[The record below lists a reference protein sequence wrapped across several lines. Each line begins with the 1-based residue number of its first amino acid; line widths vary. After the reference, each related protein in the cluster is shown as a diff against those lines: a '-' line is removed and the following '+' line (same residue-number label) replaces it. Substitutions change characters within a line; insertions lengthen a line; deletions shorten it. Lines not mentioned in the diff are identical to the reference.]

1 MFHDGYYENDMQHLG
16 SINVMRRYE
25 PGFDRLARAAVVS
38 QIPKRISGTKQEV
51 TFHEVVRQNEVL
63 TNKIL
68 ASLPATEFKRLL
80 PFFQPVALSSGEDLN
95 RLNESDDFVYFPE
108 SAVVSHLYLLKSG
121 GETAAALIGNDGVVG
136 LSAVFES
143 RPPTYC
149 TRVMIGGDGL
159 RVKTQ
164 VIKQEFARGESLQRL
179 ILNYMSKRLAQL
191 SQRAVCNGRH
201 KLADR
206 LCTWLLMI
214 DDRTVDGTLPLTHA
228 DIANQLGAQRAV
240 ITGCCHALRTRAMI
254 SYKRGQITN
263 LDRKELEAAAC
274 ECYQVLKQ

>member
-1 MFHDGYYENDMQHLG
+1 MQHLG

-25 PGFDRLARAAVVS
+25 PGFDRFARATAVVS
-38 QIPKRISGTKQEV
+38 QIPKRTSGTEQEA
-51 TFHEVVRQNEVL
+51 TFHEGILQDEGL
-63 TNKIL
+63 PNKIL
-68 ASLPATEFKRLL
+68 ASLPAPEFKRLL
-80 PFFQPVALSSGEDLN
+80 PFLEPVALSTGEDLN
-95 RLNESDDFVYFPE
+95 RNRVNEYNDFVYFPE
-108 SAVVSHLYLLKSG
+108 SAVVSNLYLLKSG
-121 GETAAALIGNDGVVG
+121 GETAAALIGYDGVVG

-143 RPPTYC
+143 RPAIYC
-149 TRVMIGGDGL
+149 TRVTIGGEGL

-164 VIKQEFARGESLQRL
+164 IIKQEFARGECLQRL

-240 ITGCCHALRTRAMI
+240 ITACCRALRTRAMI
-254 SYKRGQITN
+254 SYTRGRIIN

>member
-1 MFHDGYYENDMQHLG
+1 MQHLR
-16 SINVMRRYE
+16 SINVMSRYE
-25 PGFDRLARAAVVS
+25 AGFDRFARAATVGA
-38 QIPKRISGTKQEV
+38 QILERISGAEQEV
-51 TFHEVVRQNEVL
+51 TFHEVIPQDEGL

-68 ASLPATEFKRLL
+68 ASLPAPEFKRLL
-80 PFFQPVALSSGEDLN
+80 PFLEPVVLSSGEDLN
-95 RLNESDDFVYFPE
+95 RVNESDDFVYFPE
-108 SAVVSHLYLLKSG
+108 SAVVSHLYLLRSG
-121 GETAAALIGNDGVVG
+121 GETAAALIGNDGAVG

-143 RPPTYC
+143 LPPIYC
-149 TRVMIGGDGL
+149 NRVTIGGDGL

-164 VIKQEFARGESLQRL
+164 VIKQEFARGECLQRL
-179 ILNYMSKRLAQL
+179 ILNYMSNRLTQL

-240 ITGCCHALRTRAMI
+240 ITACCRALRTRAMI
-254 SYKRGQITN
+254 SYKRGQITH